1 MRIGG
6 RKQGNGEEMLKTKK
20 FTWLTTIVM
29 SVLLLG
35 CSANEVINVGTPYNY
50 KGTVVVE
57 FESEISN
64 SEVIAKLRTIVD
76 DLERIEKTN
85 SIEAEA
91 DVFFSLDR
99 PKDDVSEIRLY
110 VWYQSNGSAIL
121 FDGSSNYFTLSI
133 EQTKELK
140 RILES

>member
-50 KGTVVVE
+50 KGTVGVE

-99 PKDDVSEIRLY
+99 PKEGVSEIRLY
-110 VWYQSNGSAIL
+110 VWYQSDGSAIL
-121 FDGSSNYFTLSI
+121 FDGSSDYFTLSI